1 MLRSV
6 DPVWYGPIG
15 FAALFVACLLM
26 GLFGADSRPHFSTGK
41 LFPKERW
48 FVHKRRD

>member
-1 MLRSV
+1 MW
-6 DPVWYGPIG
+6 WYEPLALAILV
-15 FAALFVACLLM
+15 AACVLM

-48 FVHKRRD
+48 FIHIRRD